1 MRNLFATGFIFM
13 LLLSGCGWDG
23 TPTRNN
29 DFTPLTAITIS
40 AVSSTIAAH
49 TSTHLTATGDYSGS
63 FSRDITAQVVWSSS
77 EPTVAAFVSPSA
89 PNFVT
94 GQSPGT
100 AVLTATV
107 GQINADFTLTVSPAT
122 VTGLT
127 ITPAAATLTKGLSRQ
142 FSVSGSFSD
151 ATSQDLT
158 FDADWASS
166 VPAVATISNDPGSK
180 GLSRATGVGDT
191 SISATFSGISS
202 STQLIVIETALQSI
216 AISPA
221 NPTLL
226 SLSRAD
232 FTAIGSYSD
241 GSTADITSQVA
252 WSSTSSD
259 IAAVSSSG
267 AVKTLMSG
275 ATSIKAAV
283 AGVTGTASLKVTGGN
298 LTGIAITP
306 LNPLLVKGTTRQISA
321 SGTFSNG
328 SSRDI
333 SGAVDWTVAH
343 TDVATVTTPGG
354 NLAWLNPG
362 TVNGGSTVTAKAG
375 IVFADT
381 TLTVTSPLLRD
392 ITLAP
397 ASLEQTTG
405 TSDQFRVTAT
415 FSDGSSQEVTA
426 SSDWSAD
433 AVTVATVG
441 NSGIAKGLVTA
452 VAIGA
457 TNISASYGGITKKSF
472 LSVKARTLREL
483 TISGTT
489 SAVVGNQLVLTAIAE
504 YTDGTSKDVTRDA
517 AWSIDKTSIVA
528 LADPVNQPGQI
539 IMVDAGTATLTTSF
553 GSISR
558 TVTLTARGL

>member
-1 MRNLFATGFIFM
+1 MRNLFATGFILM

-29 DFTPLTAITIS
+29 DFTPLTAITLS

-49 TSTHLTATGDYSGS
+49 TSTRLTATGDYSGS
-63 FSRDITAQVVWSSS
+63 FSRDITDQVVWSSAD
-77 EPTVAAFVSPSA
+77 PTVAAFVSPSA

-94 GQSPGT
+94 GQSPGA

-107 GQINADFTLTVSPAT
+107 GQINTDFTLTVSPAT

-127 ITPAAATLTKGLSRQ
+127 ITPAAATLNKGLSRQ

-180 GLSRATGVGDT
+180 GLSRAIDVGDT
-191 SISATFSGISS
+191 IISATFSGISS
-202 STQLIVIETALQSI
+202 STQLIVSETALQSI
-216 AISPA
+216 TISPA
-221 NPTLL
+221 NQTLL

-232 FTAIGSYSD
+232 FTAVGSYSD

-267 AVKTLMSG
+267 TVKTLMTG

-283 AGVTGTASLKVTGGN
+283 AGVIGTASLKVTGGN
-298 LTGIAITP
+298 LTRIAITP
-306 LNPLLVKGTTRQISA
+306 LNPQLVKGTTRQISA

-328 SSRDI
+328 SIRDI
-333 SGAVDWTVAH
+333 SGAVDWSVAH

-362 TVNGGSTVTAKAG
+362 TVNRVTTVTAKSG

-381 TLTVTSPLLRD
+381 TLTVTSPLLSD
-392 ITLAP
+392 ITISP
-397 ASLEQTTG
+397 TSLEQTTG
-405 TSDQFRVTAT
+405 TSDQFSVTAR

-433 AVTVATVG
+433 AVSIATVG
-441 NSGIAKGLVTA
+441 NSGIAKGRVTA
-452 VAIGA
+452 VAIGS

-489 SAVVGNQLVLTAIAE
+489 SAVVGNQLVLTARAT
-504 YTDGTSKDVTRDA
+504 YTDCASKDVTRDA
-517 AWSIDKTSIVA
+517 TWSIDKTNIVA
-528 LADPVNQPGQI
+528 LADPVNQQGQI

-553 GSISR
+553 DRISR
-558 TVTLTARGL
+558 TVTLTAQGL

>member
-49 TSTHLTATGDYSGS
+49 TSTRLTATGDYSGS

-77 EPTVAAFVSPSA
+77 EPTVAAFVSPAA
-89 PNFVT
+89 PDFVT
-94 GQSPGT
+94 GQSPGA

-107 GQINADFTLTVSPAT
+107 GQINANFTLTVSPAT

-127 ITPAAATLTKGLSRQ
+127 ITPAAATLNKGLSRQ

-180 GLSRATGVGDT
+180 GLSRAISVGDT
-191 SISATFSGISS
+191 SISATFAGISS
-202 STQLIVIETALQSI
+202 STQLTVSETALQSI

-232 FTAIGSYSD
+232 FTATGSYSD
-241 GSTADITSQVA
+241 GSTADITSQAA

-267 AVKTLMSG
+267 TVKTLMTG
-275 ATSIKAAV
+275 TTSIKAAV
-283 AGVTGTASLKVTGGN
+283 AGVIGTTSLKVTGGN
-298 LTGIAITP
+298 LTRIAITP
-306 LNPLLVKGTTRQISA
+306 LNPQLVKGTTRQISA

-333 SGAVDWTVAH
+333 SGAVDWSVAH

-362 TVNGGSTVTAKAG
+362 TVTGGTTVTARSG

-392 ITLAP
+392 ITLSP

-405 TSDQFRVTAT
+405 TSDQFSVTAT

-441 NSGIAKGLVTA
+441 NSGIAKGRVTA
-452 VAIGA
+452 VAIGS

-472 LSVKARTLREL
+472 LSVTARTLREL
-483 TISGTT
+483 TVSGTT
-489 SAVVGNQLVLTAIAE
+489 SAVVGNQVVLTATAT

-517 AWSIDKTSIVA
+517 AWSIDKTSIAA